1 MNVDESYF
9 KWPQDGFTENK
20 DDETFHLT
28 CNLLYLMAGRGVN
41 LSLNGYSVS

>member
-28 CNLLYLMAGRGVN
+28 CNLLYLMAGRGDIDAGE
-41 LSLNGYSVS
+41 LICH

>member
-28 CNLLYLMAGRGVN
+28 CTLLYLMAGRGDIDAGQ
-41 LSLNGYSVS
+41 LICH